1 MWNKDNIQEELHQV
15 APGIVDL
22 QHLETFTIPVI
33 YFTTLPAIILNR
45 VNGNIQQ
52 SNLETTAAKLPYN
65 APAGYFDGLAAR
77 IMQKVHSSTV
87 AKNEIDLELELIASA
102 LIGINKSQVYLVPS
116 GYFENLNIPIVA
128 KPVGKVVSMYS
139 AGKVLRYLAAA
150 VIISVIAFSAYLFF
164 DKSADTGTAK
174 NNIEVS
180 ATDNL
185 NVTAAVKTLS
195 EDEILDFLQINTST
209 DQNFFSPINIPDVD
223 ADFNEVIKD
232 LSEDELKAFLNLHS
246 DETKILLKNS

>member
-1 MWNKDNIQEELHQV
+1 M
-15 APGIVDL
+15 
-22 QHLETFTIPVI
+22 
-33 YFTTLPAIILNR
+33 
-45 VNGNIQQ
+45 
-52 SNLETTAAKLPYN
+52 
-65 APAGYFDGLAAR
+65 
-77 IMQKVHSSTV
+77 
-87 AKNEIDLELELIASA
+87 
-102 LIGINKSQVYLVPS
+102 
-116 GYFENLNIPIVA
+116 
-128 KPVGKVVSMYS
+128 
-139 AGKVLRYLAAA
+139 
-150 VIISVIAFSAYLFF
+150 FF

-232 LSEDELKAFLNLHS
+232 LSEDELKAFLNQYS
-246 DETKILLKNS
+246 DGTKILLKNS